1 VSGIFL
7 LLLIA
12 GRCRYR
18 GSEWDCTQRA
28 GNKLVV
34 GVIGSSTQEDA
45 MDISNDTNAKID
57 SDEMKIVVNA
67 LHLSMDFLLS
77 RVAEAGGEAA
87 ALSARH
93 DLIENLRYGN
103 INMAIME
110 DPKIFDFVLSVVE
123 ALPEERMVATE

>member
-1 VSGIFL
+1 
-7 LLLIA
+7 
-12 GRCRYR
+12 
-18 GSEWDCTQRA
+18 
-28 GNKLVV
+28 
-34 GVIGSSTQEDA
+34 

-67 LHLSMDFLLS
+67 LHLSLDFLLN
-77 RVAEAGGEAA
+77 RVAESGGEAA

-123 ALPEERMVATE
+123 ALPEERVVAAE